1 MVSGRML
8 ARLACLN
15 GGVSAVD
22 AEQRLAGFL
31 EYYDLPMETREEE
44 DAAMKEW
51 LVWQSGWAARPRS
64 GPAGQQSEWGNYGKH

>member
-1 MVSGRML
+1 ML
-8 ARLACLN
+8 ARLACMN

-64 GPAGQQSEWGNYGKH
+64 GFTEHQPEWRTYGQH